1 MTAPRA
7 LFLDFD
13 GLICDTE
20 DAARRSW
27 SLLYAS
33 LGLAFP
39 HALWRRM
46 QGRSDGEQ
54 LALADLGRRLGRA
67 VDPDTRARRLRTK
80 TDLCRAEPLRPGVAR
95 LLENA
100 RLRGIP
106 ALVVSSSPRDWV
118 EPHLVR
124 LGVRRCFADLVT
136 GDLVERHKP
145 APDLYLRALRHVGL
159 PAEEVCAFEDSP
171 TGVRAARAA
180 GVACVAVPSAAGD
193 AAALTEA
200 VRVLPS
206 LADFS
211 FDRRRL
217 PDPMPDPMKG
227 SLPR

>member
-1 MTAPRA
+1 MTPQA

-33 LGLAFP
+33 YGLAFP
-39 HALWRRM
+39 HAVWRRM
-46 QGRSDGEQ
+46 QGRSDGEEV
-54 LALADLGRRLGRA
+54 ALADLGRRLGRP
-67 VDPDTRARRLRTK
+67 VDPGTRARRLRKK
-80 TDLCRAEPLRPGVAR
+80 TELCRAAPLRPGVAR
-95 LLENA
+95 LLEQA
-100 RLRGIP
+100 ELRGVP

-124 LGVRRCFADLVT
+124 LGVRRFFADLVT

-145 APDLYLRALRHVGL
+145 APDLYLRALWQTGL

-200 VRVLPS
+200 VQVLPS

-211 FDRRRL
+211 FDRFLL
-217 PDPMPDPMKG
+217 PGSPLPDPMKG
-227 SLPR
+227 RPPR